1 MSASKGSEAN
11 TKAGLLS
18 ASFEYFR
25 AGGDYRH
32 RLLQKLKSE
41 IPKHHPR
48 IITTAAQ
55 RGQAVLE
62 TTDTIGRL
70 SEGPS
75 VPNAQI

>member
-11 TKAGLLS
+11 TKARLLS

-41 IPKHHPR
+41 IPKQTTHGLSPQPPR
-48 IITTAAQ
+48 EDK
-55 RGQAVLE
+55 R
-62 TTDTIGRL
+62 
-70 SEGPS
+70 S
-75 VPNAQI
+75 